1 MKVYLGEIVDFRG
14 TWGSGI
20 GYLCFKDGRDVPCE
34 NAPTV
39 RALDSAF
46 GDVITGHSVD
56 LDALVGKEIIWWH
69 GDMGMMMGGFIP
81 ADLWDGPEIPEG
93 GLELSEDELS
103 SSLLM

>member
-1 MKVYLGEIVDFRG
+1 MKIYHDEIVNFTG
-14 TWGSGI
+14 YWGSGI
-20 GYLCFKDGRDVPCE
+20 ARLYFANGRDVPCE